1 MLMDFNDW
9 TLAPDGRSASHSCG
23 FTLSVEGN
31 PRDPQGVN
39 PGRFPPEL
47 SIIDQ
52 ARLLRHGVEAIA
64 KAAKGGAAPKAPTVV
79 TRPASDRPVLS
90 IKRKSSDTETPA

>member
-1 MLMDFNDW
+1 MDFNEW

-39 PGRFPPEL
+39 PGRFPPHL
-47 SIIDQ
+47 SVIDQ

-64 KAAKGGAAPKAPTVV
+64 KGAQ
-79 TRPASDRPVLS
+79 RPASVKPKPQAGVKPAPDRPVLS
-90 IKRKSSDTETPA
+90 IKRNNTDTETPA

>member
-1 MLMDFNDW
+1 MDFEDW
-9 TLAPDGRSASHSCG
+9 IVGSDGQSAKHASG
-23 FTLSVEGN
+23 FSLSVDGN

-47 SIIDQ
+47 SVIDQ

-64 KAAKGGAAPKAPTVV
+64 KAAKRKAAPKPK
-79 TRPASDRPVLS
+79 PAMPKSNIDRPVLS
-90 IKRKSSDTETPA
+90 IKRKSAETKTPA

>member
-1 MLMDFNDW
+1 MDFNEW

-39 PGRFPPEL
+39 PGRFPPHL
-47 SIIDQ
+47 SVIDQ

-64 KAAKGGAAPKAPTVV
+64 KAAQRPVSPRVVPPVGGKAIP
-79 TRPASDRPVLS
+79 DRPVLS
-90 IKRKSSDTETPA
+90 IKRNNTDTETPA